1 MSGRTVALLR
11 CTSTFERKDCLIDM
25 AGLRKLD
32 DYRYLIPKGFR
43 EGMNVEGLI
52 YADAELIVAI
62 ENDLTLMQVAN
73 VATLPGLVGRSLA
86 MPDAHQGYGFA
97 IGGVAA
103 ADINKGV
110 VSAGGVGFDINCGV
124 RLLRSEYRL
133 EDVQPKVDA
142 LLNQMFRDIPCG
154 TGKKGLLA
162 GLGYDDLD
170 KVLEQGAHWAVEHG
184 YGSAEDLA
192 HIEET
197 GRMPNADANVV
208 SRRAKE
214 RGRDQL
220 GTLGSGNHF
229 AEVQYVEE
237 IADAEA
243 AHAFGLSQGQIVVLV
258 HTGSRG
264 LGHQVCTDYL
274 EIMQAAMKKYD
285 ISVVDRQ
292 LACVPIRSP
301 EGENYLKAMAAA
313 ANFAFANRQM
323 ITHWIR
329 EAFARILGAGDLKV
343 VYDVCHNIAK
353 EETHRVG
360 ESSRRVLVHRKGA
373 TRAFPKHRPELPPAY
388 HEIGQPVL
396 IPGSM
401 GTCSYVLVG
410 TERAM
415 DETFGSSCHGAGR
428 SKSRHAA
435 KKDMSAETLLANL
448 RAKGIHVRGA
458 SKSGLTEEN
467 PSAYKDV
474 SAVVEVVH
482 NAGLARKVAKL
493 VPIGV
498 IKG

>member
-1 MSGRTVALLR
+1 M
-11 CTSTFERKDCLIDM
+11 IQ
-25 AGLRKLD
+25 KLD
-32 DYRYLIPKGFR
+32 DYRYLIPRSFR
-43 EGMNVEGLI
+43 EGMNIEGLI
-52 YADAELIVAI
+52 YANEELFKAI
-62 ENDLTLMQVAN
+62 ERDQTLMQVAN

-103 ADINKGV
+103 ADLQMGV

-124 RLLRSEYRL
+124 RLLSSDLFLDEVKPRI
-133 EDVQPKVDA
+133 DA

-154 TGKKGLLA
+154 TGKKGIMG
-162 GLGYDDLD
+162 GLSYEELD
-170 KVLEQGAHWAVEHG
+170 RVLESGAHWAVRKG
-184 YGSAEDLA
+184 YGTEEDLQ

-197 GRMPNADANVV
+197 GCIPNADANQV
-208 SRRAKE
+208 SKRAKE

-229 AEVQYVEE
+229 VEVQYVTEVF
-237 IADAEA
+237 DDEA
-243 AHAFGLSQGQIVVLV
+243 AKAFGLRSQQIVILI

-274 EIMQAAMKKYD
+274 EIMQEAMRKYH
-285 ISVVDRQ
+285 ITIVDRQ
-292 LACVPIRSP
+292 LACVPIQSP
-301 EGENYLKAMAAA
+301 EGQRYLKAMAAA

-323 ITHWIR
+323 ITHWTR
-329 EAFARILGAGDLKV
+329 EAFVRVLGRGELKI

-353 EETHRVG
+353 EETHKIG
-360 ESSRRVLVHRKGA
+360 GASRKVLVHRKGA
-373 TRAFPKHRPELPPAY
+373 TRAFPRHRS
-388 HEIGQPVL
+388 EIPKDYYEVGQPVL

-435 KKDMSAETLLANL
+435 KKEISADELVQELKD
-448 RAKGIHVRGA
+448 KGIHVRGA

-467 PSAYKDV
+467 PNAYKDV
-474 SAVVEVVH
+474 SLVVEVVH
-482 NAGLARKVAKL
+482 NAGIAKRVAKL
-493 VPIGV
+493 IPIGV

>member
-1 MSGRTVALLR
+1 MTRLQ
-11 CTSTFERKDCLIDM
+11 
-25 AGLRKLD
+25 KLD
-32 DYRYLIPKGFR
+32 DYRYLIPKSFR

-52 YADAELIVAI
+52 FASSELIKAI

-103 ADINKGV
+103 ADIHKGV

-124 RLLRSEYRL
+124 RLLRSGFHLDE
-133 EDVQPKVDA
+133 VKPKLDA
-142 LLNQMFRDIPCG
+142 LLDQMFRDIPCG
-154 TGKKGLLA
+154 TGKKGIA
-162 GLGYDDLD
+162 GGLSYDELD
-170 KVLEQGAHWAVEHG
+170 RVLERGAHWAVENG
-184 YGSAEDLA
+184 YGDAEDLLY
-192 HIEET
+192 IEES
-197 GRMPNADANVV
+197 GKIPNADPNKV

-229 AEVQYVEE
+229 VEIQFVSEVFDE
-237 IADAEA
+237 EA
-243 AHAFGLSQGQIVVLV
+243 AKAFGLFTDQIVVLI

-274 EIMQAAMKKYD
+274 EIMQDAMRKYK
-285 ISVVDRQ
+285 ITIVDRQ
-292 LACVPIRSP
+292 LACVPIQSP
-301 EGENYLKAMAAA
+301 EGQSYLHAMASA

-323 ITHWIR
+323 ITHWTR
-329 EAFARILGAGDLKV
+329 QAFGRIFGSSDLKV

-360 ESSRRVLVHRKGA
+360 GSSRKVLVHRKGA
-373 TRAFPKHRPELPPAY
+373 TRAFPKHRPEIPADY
-388 HEIGQPVL
+388 AEVGQPVL

-410 TERAM
+410 TEKAM

-428 SKSRHAA
+428 AMSRHAA
-435 KKDMSAETLLANL
+435 KKQITAEQLLHDL
-448 RAKGIHVRGA
+448 KEKGIHVRGA

-467 PSAYKDV
+467 PDAYKDV
-474 SAVVEVVH
+474 SLVVDVVH
-482 NAGLARKVAKL
+482 NAGIARKVAKL
-493 VPIGV
+493 IPIGV
-498 IKG
+498 MKG

>member
-1 MSGRTVALLR
+1 MSALQ
-11 CTSTFERKDCLIDM
+11 
-25 AGLRKLD
+25 KLD
-32 DYRYLIPKGFR
+32 EYRYLVPKGFR
-43 EGMNVEGLI
+43 DGMRIEGLI
-52 YADAELIVAI
+52 FASADLIHAI
-62 ENDLTLMQVAN
+62 ENDQTLMQVAN

-103 ADINKGV
+103 ADVRNGV

-124 RLLRSEYRL
+124 RLLRSDFRRS
-133 EDVQPKVDA
+133 DVSPKLDV

-154 TGKKGLLA
+154 TGKKGLIA
-162 GLGYDDLD
+162 GLSYEELD
-170 KVLEQGAHWAVEHG
+170 RVLEQGARWAVEKG
-184 YGSAEDLA
+184 YGREEDLD
-192 HIEET
+192 HIEE
-197 GRMPNADANVV
+197 GGCLRHADSNSV

-229 AEVQYVEE
+229 AEVQYVT
-237 IADAEA
+237 DVFDQEA
-243 AHAFGLSQGQIVVLV
+243 AGGFRLFKDQIVILI

-274 EIMQAAMKKYD
+274 ETMQHAMKKYN
-285 ISVVDRQ
+285 IAIVDRQ
-292 LACVPIRSP
+292 LACVPIQSP
-301 EGENYLKAMAAA
+301 EGQNYLNAMAAA

-329 EAFARILGAGDLKV
+329 EACERVLGRGNLDV

-353 EETHRVG
+353 EETHRIG
-360 ESSRRVLVHRKGA
+360 GAERRVLVHRKGA
-373 TRAFPKHRPELPPAY
+373 TRAFPKNRPEVPSDYRA
-388 HEIGQPVL
+388 IGQPVL

-415 DETFGSSCHGAGR
+415 EETFGSSCHGAGR
-428 SKSRHAA
+428 AKSRHAA
-435 KKDMSAETLLANL
+435 KKDMSADDLVEEL
-448 RAKGIHVRGA
+448 RERGIHVRGA

-467 PSAYKDV
+467 PRAYKDV